1 MRMISMKRT
10 EYIANRRAALMG
22 MSTEDLAVTIGEYF
36 DSHATMPGEK
46 DLKEAAEKIV
56 ANIAENPS
64 FEIPAETKESMIA
77 KFADIVVREMKIEG
91 LQVKNVTKENKDDF
105 AVLKPTDLSLVEI
118 ESVPTEGKTPGK
130 KVYAADARIKD
141 GKVLVGDYE
150 IGSLGK
156 GFLKNNPG
164 VDCAATV
171 IATDWSNGKYSNMS
185 YSVIA
190 DIAA

>member
-1 MRMISMKRT
+1 MKRT

-56 ANIAENPS
+56 ANIAENPE
-64 FEIPAETKESMIA
+64 FTIPAETKESMAA
-77 KFADIVVREMKIEG
+77 KFADIVVREMKLED
-91 LQVKNVTKENKDDF
+91 LQVKNVTKDNKEDF
-105 AVLKPTDLSLVEI
+105 SVLKPTDLGLTEI
-118 ESVPTEGKTPGK
+118 ESIPAEDKKPGR
-130 KVYAADARIKD
+130 KVYSADARIKD

-150 IGSLGK
+150 IGSLSK
-156 GFLKNNPG
+156 GFQKNNPG
-164 VDCAATV
+164 VDCAATI
-171 IATDWSNGKYSNMS
+171 IATDWSNGKYANVS